1 MKQDTTNWKK
11 QAQEIWSILNK
22 VSKSQEEFDR
32 KFEKTKKEADKRARE
47 ADLRLKESD
56 LQFQQMKKE
65 ARIETKALKKRMKE
79 LNELFT
85 GQWGKLMESLV
96 EGDLVKLLNERGIK
110 IQRITSRMKGEYKGE
125 TREFDL
131 IGINGKEVVVVEVK
145 TTLGIGDVKE
155 FLKNLKD
162 FKQYCPEYK
171 HNKVYGAVAY
181 LRANSKSNTFSKKQ
195 GLFVIRATG
204 NSASIIN
211 KASFKPKVF

>member
-32 KFEKTKKEADKRARE
+32 KFEKTKKEADKRAKE
-47 ADLRLKESD
+47 ADKRAE
-56 LQFQQMKKE
+56 E

-195 GLFVIRATG
+195 GLFVIRAVG

>member
-1 MKQDTTNWKK
+1 MKQDT
-11 QAQEIWSILNK
+11 IYLNK
-22 VSKSQEEFDR
+22 TEKRIWATLEEISKSQKESDLQFQEM
-32 KFEKTKKEADKRARE
+32 KKEADKRAE
-47 ADLRLKESD
+47 
-56 LQFQQMKKE
+56 E

-211 KASFKPKVF
+211 RQGFKPKVF